1 MAQTGI
7 KLHRVSHQTPADLAH
22 KQLEVEKL
30 GVIVGFLAGL
40 PLAVGTVSETLTAH
54 GASDWLIGLGMALT
68 VAATTSVGLRMGSGI
83 ATLLGKRD

>member
-7 KLHRVSHQTPADLAH
+7 KLHRVSHQAPADLAH
-22 KQLEVEKL
+22 KQLEVEKI

-40 PLAVGTVSETLTAH
+40 PLAVGTVSEALAAH
-54 GASDWLIGLGMALT
+54 GAPDWLMGLAMVLT
-68 VAATTSVGLRMGSGI
+68 VAATTAVGLRAGAAI

>member
-22 KQLEVEKL
+22 KQLEVEKA

-40 PLAVGTVSETLTAH
+40 PLAVGTVSEALTAH
-54 GASDWLIGLGMALT
+54 GAPDWLIGLGMILT
-68 VAATTSVGLRMGSGI
+68 VAATTSVGLRAGSAI
-83 ATLLGKRD
+83 AALLGKRN